1 MKLWI
6 VFLVIYLLIIMV
18 VVIFLW
24 KFTTRGYSRRIL
36 SDITRCP
43 FGKEKYFVVKTLN
56 EDPDAEGIISYSLY
70 GNYAKYAPSL
80 YRQLDVIPN
89 YLPKWQ
95 PRVYVPIDVPKE
107 VVIELLKRGACVIK
121 LNGGDSEEAA
131 KARKALKIGIKGHEA
146 ALWRFLPAMQTKPFI
161 TLDADDSFDTG
172 LPNKI
177 KRWLASGKQFF
188 GFKPAELFLPMAAGR
203 WGGRGTALAGPR
215 VGLDQ
220 NQDPGYDGSP
230 PIPDMLERINEY
242 CDHWFGFDEAFL
254 KKEIWPIVKKRGIH
268 RAIFWPINFM
278 LIFAISVLAIIALC
292 ILVGVYRQNCE
303 LTIYRMRAT
312 DMK

>member
-6 VFLVIYLLIIMV
+6 VFLVIYLLIIAV
-18 VVIFLW
+18 VIIFLW

-43 FGKEKYFVVKTLN
+43 FGKEKYFIVKVLN
-56 EDPDAEGIISYSLY
+56 EDPAAEGIISYSLY
-70 GNYAKYAPSL
+70 GNYTKYAPSL

-89 YLPKWQ
+89 YLPEWQ

-107 VVIELLKRGACVIK
+107 ITIELLKRGACVIK
-121 LNGGDSEEAA
+121 LNGGDSEESA
-131 KARKALKIGIKGHEA
+131 KHGARETEGLQSRGLLKDRPGRVGIKGHEA

-203 WGGRGTALAGPR
+203 WGGRA
-215 VGLDQ
+215 
-220 NQDPGYDGSP
+220 GYDGSP

-292 ILVGVYRQNCE
+292 ILIGVYRQNCE
-303 LTIYRMRAT
+303 LVIYRAKRAT
-312 DMK
+312 G